1 MRNLLGLNDNTIKLQ
16 RIMKRTL
23 LILSCLGLAAC
34 TARTVYEP
42 VDRMTHNPEATNTET
57 ILHVWSWNFPTIAE
71 NMKRIS
77 DAGFTMIQT
86 SPVNACFSPEGGNV
100 KIFDEKEGNWYHYYQ
115 PTDWTIGNNIVGT
128 EQEMKAMLDSARKYD
143 VRVLVDVLPNHTAF
157 NIDLVADKFY
167 EAVGG
172 RDKMFHSKGLE
183 GIQDYNDRIQCTLQ
197 GVGGLPDVNT
207 ENPLFQKYY
216 MEFVNKLLD
225 MGVRGFR
232 YDTAKHI
239 GVHSDPLDTEAGV
252 TENDF
257 WDVATGRKEVLGVSL
272 AIPYDSLFVY
282 GEVLQDRNVPEAEY
296 AGYFGQTA
304 SSYGHVLREVL
315 AKRSAK
321 DIDILS
327 WYHSAAPEY
336 LTTWVESHDTY
347 CNANESAGLTDA
359 QIRTGWVLLTARQN
373 GTPLFYSRP
382 MNSTR
387 ENYWGDNLLGARGN
401 DEFFHP
407 EVVAVNLFRQ
417 KMEGQLEDIQMSS
430 DGEVVVVNRGDK
442 GAAIINFAAA
452 ENPVELAT
460 SLPDGVYAD
469 QVYDKSFKVENGVLK
484 GTVQPETTYIIVK

>member
-1 MRNLLGLNDNTIKLQ
+1 MRKVYSI
-16 RIMKRTL
+16 IA
-23 LILSCLGLAAC
+23 CLGLVAC
-34 TARTVYEP
+34 TSQTTYNV
-42 VDRMTHNPEATNTET
+42 VDRMTHDPNATNTET

-71 NMKRIS
+71 NMKQIA
-77 DAGFTMIQT
+77 DAGFTMLQT
-86 SPVNACFSPEGGNV
+86 SPVNACFSPEGGNI
-100 KIFDEKEGNWYHYYQ
+100 KILDEKEGNWYHYYQ

-128 EQEMKAMLDSARKYD
+128 EAEMKAMLDSARKYD
-143 VRVLVDVLPNHTAF
+143 IRVLVDVLPNHTAF
-157 NIDLVADKFY
+157 DIDLVTDEFY
-167 EAVGG
+167 AAVGG
-172 RDKMFHSKGLE
+172 RDKMFHTHGLE
-183 GIQDYNDRIQCTLQ
+183 GIVDYNDRTQCTHQ

-216 MEFVNKLLD
+216 MQFVNKLVD

-252 TENDF
+252 KENDF

-282 GEVLQDRNVPEAEY
+282 GEVLQDKNVPEEEY

-321 DIDILS
+321 DIDVLD
-327 WYHSAAPEY
+327 WYHRAAPEY

-359 QIRTGWVLLTARQN
+359 QIRTGWVFLTARQN

-387 ENYWGDNLLGARGN
+387 ENYFGDNLLGARGN

-407 EVVAVNLFRQ
+407 EVVAVNNFR
-417 KMEGQLEDIQMSS
+417 KDMDGQVEDVQIAE
-430 DGEVVVVNRGDK
+430 DGEVIVVNRGDK
-442 GAAIINFAAA
+442 GAAVINFALEA
-452 ENPVELAT
+452 NPVELAT
-460 SLPDGVYAD
+460 ALPDGEYAD
-469 QVYDKSFKVENGVLK
+469 VVYGNSFTVENGVLK
-484 GTVQPETTYIIVK
+484 GTAQPETTYIIVR

>member
-1 MRNLLGLNDNTIKLQ
+1 MQTVKVYTNIDH
-16 RIMKRTL
+16 MKRF
-23 LILSCLGLAAC
+23 LIFIACLGFFAC
-34 TARTVYEP
+34 TSKPVYNT
-42 VDRMTHNPEATNTET
+42 VDRMTHDPESTNTET

-71 NMKRIS
+71 NMKQIA

-86 SPVNACFSPEGGNV
+86 SPVNACFSPEGGNI

-115 PTDWTIGNNIVGT
+115 PLDWTIGNNIVGT
-128 EQEMKAMLDSARKYD
+128 EEEMKVMLDSARKYD
-143 VRVLVDVLPNHTAF
+143 IRVLVDVLPNHTAF
-157 NIDLVADKFY
+157 DIDLVTDEFY

-172 RDKMFHSKGLE
+172 REKMFHTKGLE
-183 GIQDYNDRIQCTLQ
+183 GIQDYNDRTQCTLQ

-216 MEFVNKLLD
+216 MGFVNKLVE

-252 TENDF
+252 KENDF

-272 AIPYDSLFVY
+272 SIPYDSLFVY
-282 GEVLQDRNVPEAEY
+282 GEVLQDKNVPEEEY

-304 SSYGHVLREVL
+304 SSYGHVLREAL

-321 DIDILS
+321 DIDLVS
-327 WYHSAAPEY
+327 WYHRAAPEY

-359 QIRTGWVLLTARQN
+359 QIRTGWVFLTARQN

-407 EVVAVNLFRQ
+407 EVVAVNNFRKEMKGQAENILFA
-417 KMEGQLEDIQMSS
+417 E
-430 DGEVVVVNRGDK
+430 DGEVILVNRGSK
-442 GAAIINFAAA
+442 GAAIINLALEANA
-452 ENPVELAT
+452 VELAT
-460 SLPDGVYAD
+460 SLPDGNYAD
-469 QVYDKSFKVENGVLK
+469 RVYGKSFQVENGVLK
-484 GTVQPETTYIIVK
+484 GTAEPETTYILTVE

>member
-1 MRNLLGLNDNTIKLQ
+1 
-16 RIMKRTL
+16 MKR
-23 LILSCLGLAAC
+23 ILSIIACAGLAAC
-34 TARTVYEP
+34 TSQTTYNV
-42 VDRMTHNPEATNTET
+42 VDRMTHDPSATNTET

-71 NMKRIS
+71 NMKQIA
-77 DAGFTMIQT
+77 DAGFTMLQT
-86 SPVNACFSPEGGNV
+86 SPVNACFSPEGGNI
-100 KIFDEKEGNWYHYYQ
+100 KILDENEGNWYHYYQ

-128 EQEMKAMLDSARKYD
+128 ESEMRAMLDSAKKYD
-143 VRVLVDVLPNHTAF
+143 IRVLVDVLPNHTAF
-157 NIDLVADKFY
+157 NIDLVTDEFY
-167 EAVGG
+167 AAVGG
-172 RDKMFHSKGLE
+172 REKMFHTYGLE
-183 GIQDYNDRIQCTLQ
+183 GIVDYNDRTQCTHQ

-216 MEFVNKLLD
+216 MQFVNKLVE

-282 GEVLQDRNVPEAEY
+282 GEVLQDKNVPEDEY
-296 AGYFGQTA
+296 ASYFGQTA
-304 SSYGHVLREVL
+304 STYGHVLREVL

-321 DIDILS
+321 DIDLLD
-327 WYHSAAPEY
+327 WYHRAAPEY

-359 QIRTGWVLLTARQN
+359 QIRTGWVFLTARQN

-387 ENYWGDNLLGARGN
+387 ENYFGDNLLGARGN

-407 EVVAVNLFRQ
+407 EVVAVNKFRQ
-417 KMEGQLEDIQMSS
+417 SMEGQVEDVQIAE
-430 DGEVVVVNRGDK
+430 DGEVIVVNRGDK
-442 GAAIINFAAA
+442 GAAVINFALESNDVA
-452 ENPVELAT
+452 LAT
-460 SLPDGVYAD
+460 SLPDGEYKD
-469 QVYDKSFKVENGVLK
+469 QVYGTDFVVENGVLK
-484 GTVQPETTYIIVK
+484 GTAQPETTYILSL

>member
-1 MRNLLGLNDNTIKLQ
+1 MNRIFTAIVCFGLV
-16 RIMKRTL
+16 
-23 LILSCLGLAAC
+23 AC
-34 TARTVYEP
+34 TSNPATET
-42 VDRMTHNPEATNTET
+42 VDRMTHDPNATNTET

-71 NMKRIS
+71 NMKQIA
-77 DAGFTMIQT
+77 DAGFTMLQT
-86 SPVNACFSPEGGNV
+86 SPVNACFSPEGGN
-100 KIFDEKEGNWYHYYQ
+100 IRILDEKEGNWYHYYQ
-115 PTDWTIGNNIVGT
+115 PTDWTVGNNIVGT
-128 EQEMKAMLDSARKYD
+128 EAEMKAMLDSAKKYD
-143 VRVLVDVLPNHTAF
+143 IRVLVDVLPNHTAF
-157 NIDLVADKFY
+157 NIDLVTDEFY
-167 EAVGG
+167 AAVGG
-172 RDKMFHSKGLE
+172 RDKMFHTHGLE
-183 GIQDYNDRIQCTLQ
+183 GINDYNDRTQCTHQ

-216 MEFVNKLLD
+216 MQFVNKLIE

-282 GEVLQDRNVPEAEY
+282 GEVLQDRNVPEEEY

-304 SSYGHVLREVL
+304 STYGHVLRKVL
-315 AKRSAK
+315 SKRSAK
-321 DIDILS
+321 DIDILD
-327 WYHSAAPEY
+327 WYHRAAPEY

-359 QIRTGWVLLTARQN
+359 QIRTGWVFLTARQN

-387 ENYWGDNLLGARGN
+387 ENYFGDNLLGARGN

-407 EVVAVNLFRQ
+407 EVVAVNKFR
-417 KMEGQLEDIQMSS
+417 KEMEGQTEDVRISD
-430 DGEVVVVNRGDK
+430 DGEVIAVNRGDK
-442 GAAIINFAAA
+442 GVAVINFSLE
-452 ENPVELAT
+452 ENALELPA
-460 SLPDGVYAD
+460 SLPDGEYAD
-469 QVYDKSFKVENGVLK
+469 TVYGNIFKVENSVLK
-484 GTVQPETTYIIVK
+484 GTAAPETTYIIRR

>member
-1 MRNLLGLNDNTIKLQ
+1 MNR
-16 RIMKRTL
+16 
-23 LILSCLGLAAC
+23 ILSIIACVGLAAC
-34 TARTVYEP
+34 TSQTTYNV
-42 VDRMTHNPEATNTET
+42 VDRMTHDPNATNTET

-71 NMKRIS
+71 NMKQIA

-86 SPVNACFSPEGGNV
+86 SPVNACFSPEGGNI
-100 KIFDEKEGNWYHYYQ
+100 KILDEKEGNWYHYYQ

-128 EQEMKAMLDSARKYD
+128 EAEMKAMLDSADKYD
-143 VRVLVDVLPNHTAF
+143 IRVLVDVLPNHTAF
-157 NIDLVADKFY
+157 DIDLVTDEFY
-167 EAVGG
+167 AAVGG
-172 RDKMFHSKGLE
+172 RDKMFHTHGLE
-183 GIQDYNDRIQCTLQ
+183 GIVDYNDRTQCTHQ

-216 MEFVNKLLD
+216 MQFVNKLVE

-252 TENDF
+252 KENDF

-272 AIPYDSLFVY
+272 SIPYDSLFVY
-282 GEVLQDRNVPEAEY
+282 GEVLQDKNVPEEEY
-296 AGYFGQTA
+296 ASYFGQTA

-321 DIDILS
+321 GIDLLD
-327 WYHSAAPEY
+327 WYHRAAPEY

-359 QIRTGWVLLTARQN
+359 QIRTGWVFLTARQN

-387 ENYWGDNLLGARGN
+387 ENYFGDNLLGARGN

-407 EVVAVNLFRQ
+407 EVVAVNKFRQ
-417 KMEGQLEDIQMSS
+417 SMEGQVEDVQIAE
-430 DGEVVVVNRGDK
+430 DGEVIVVNRGDK
-442 GAAIINFAAA
+442 GAAIINFAL
-452 ENPVELAT
+452 ESNDVSLAT
-460 SLPDGVYAD
+460 ALPDGEYKD
-469 QVYDKSFKVENGVLK
+469 QVYGAAFVVANGVLK
-484 GTVQPETTYIIVK
+484 GTTQPETTYILSR

>member
-1 MRNLLGLNDNTIKLQ
+1 
-16 RIMKRTL
+16 MKMNRKFAF
-23 LILSCLGLAAC
+23 LSCLCLAAC
-34 TARTVYEP
+34 TSLPSVNV
-42 VDRMTHNPEATNTET
+42 VDRMTHDPNATNTET

-71 NMKRIS
+71 NMKQIA
-77 DAGFTMIQT
+77 DAGFTMLQT

-100 KIFDEKEGNWYHYYQ
+100 KILDDEEGNWYHYYQ

-128 EQEMKAMLDSARKYD
+128 EEEMKAMLDSAKKYD
-143 VRVLVDVLPNHTAF
+143 IRVLVDVLPNHTAF
-157 NIDLVADKFY
+157 NIDLVTDEFY

-183 GIQDYNDRIQCTLQ
+183 GIQDYNDRTQCTHQ

-216 MEFVNKLLD
+216 MGFVNKLVN

-239 GVHSDPLDTEAGV
+239 GVHSDPLDTAAGV

-282 GEVLQDRNVPEAEY
+282 GEVLQDKNVPEEEY

-304 SSYGHVLREVL
+304 STYGHVLREVL

-321 DIDILS
+321 DIDVLS
-327 WYHSAAPEY
+327 WYHRAAPEY

-347 CNANESAGLTDA
+347 CNANESAGLTDS
-359 QIRTGWVLLTARQN
+359 QIRTGWVFLTARQN

-387 ENYWGDNLLGARGN
+387 ENYFGDNLLGARGN

-407 EVVAVNLFRQ
+407 EVVAVNKFRQ
-417 KMEGQLEDIQMSS
+417 EMDGQVEDIQISQ
-430 DGEVVVVNRGDK
+430 DGETIVVNRGDK
-442 GAAIINFAAA
+442 GAAVINFALDKNA
-452 ENPVELAT
+452 VEFAT
-460 SLPDGVYAD
+460 KLPDGSYTDTVYGNA
-469 QVYDKSFKVENGVLK
+469 FKVENGILK
-484 GTVQPETTYIIVK
+484 GTAEPETTYIIVRK

>member
-1 MRNLLGLNDNTIKLQ
+1 
-16 RIMKRTL
+16 MKR
-23 LILSCLGLAAC
+23 ILSIIACVGLAAC
-34 TARTVYEP
+34 SSQTTYNV
-42 VDRMTHNPEATNTET
+42 VDRMTHDPNATNTET

-71 NMKRIS
+71 NMKQIA
-77 DAGFTMIQT
+77 DAGFTMLQT

-100 KIFDEKEGNWYHYYQ
+100 KILDEKEGNWYHYYQ

-128 EQEMKAMLDSARKYD
+128 EAEMKAMLDSAAKYD
-143 VRVLVDVLPNHTAF
+143 IRVLVDVLPNHTAF
-157 NIDLVADKFY
+157 NIDLVTEEFY
-167 EAVGG
+167 AAVGG
-172 RDKMFHSKGLE
+172 RDKMFHTHGLE
-183 GIQDYNDRIQCTLQ
+183 GINNYNDRTQCTHQ

-216 MEFVNKLLD
+216 MQFVNKLVE

-239 GVHSDPLDTEAGV
+239 GVHSDPVDAEAGV
-252 TENDF
+252 KENDF

-282 GEVLQDRNVPEAEY
+282 GEVLQDKNVPEEEY
-296 AGYFGQTA
+296 ASYFGQTA

-321 DIDILS
+321 DIDVLD
-327 WYHSAAPEY
+327 WYHRAAPEY

-359 QIRTGWVLLTARQN
+359 QIRTGWVFLTARQN

-387 ENYWGDNLLGARGN
+387 ENYFGDNLLGARGN

-407 EVVAVNLFRQ
+407 EVVAVNKFR
-417 KMEGQLEDIQMSS
+417 KSMEGQVEDVQIAE
-430 DGEVVVVNRGDK
+430 DGEVIVVNRGDM
-442 GAAIINFAAA
+442 GAAVINFALEANDVA
-452 ENPVELAT
+452 LAT
-460 SLPDGVYAD
+460 ALPDGEYKD
-469 QVYDKSFKVENGVLK
+469 QVYGTTFVVADGILK
-484 GTVQPETTYIIVK
+484 GTAQPETTYILSR

>member
-1 MRNLLGLNDNTIKLQ
+1 
-16 RIMKRTL
+16 
-23 LILSCLGLAAC
+23 
-34 TARTVYEP
+34 
-42 VDRMTHNPEATNTET
+42 MTHDPNATNTEA

-71 NMKRIS
+71 NMKQIA
-77 DAGFTMIQT
+77 DAGFTMLQT

-100 KIFDEKEGNWYHYYQ
+100 KILDENEGNWYHYYQ

-128 EQEMKAMLDSARKYD
+128 EAEMRAMLDSAKKYD
-143 VRVLVDVLPNHTAF
+143 IRVLVDVLPNHTAF
-157 NIDLVADKFY
+157 NIDLVTDEFY
-167 EAVGG
+167 AAVGG
-172 RDKMFHSKGLE
+172 REKMFHTYGLE
-183 GIQDYNDRIQCTLQ
+183 GIVDYNDRTQCTHQ

-216 MEFVNKLLD
+216 MQFVNKLVE

-282 GEVLQDRNVPEAEY
+282 GEVLQDKNVPEEEY
-296 AGYFGQTA
+296 ASYFGQTA
-304 SSYGHVLREVL
+304 STYGHVLREVL

-321 DIDILS
+321 DIDLLD
-327 WYHSAAPEY
+327 WYHRAAPEY

-359 QIRTGWVLLTARQN
+359 QIRTGWVFLTARQN

-387 ENYWGDNLLGARGN
+387 ENYFGDNLLGARGN

-407 EVVAVNLFRQ
+407 EVVAVNKFRQ
-417 KMEGQLEDIQMSS
+417 SMEGQVEDVQIAE
-430 DGEVVVVNRGDK
+430 DGEVIVVNRGDK
-442 GAAIINFAAA
+442 GAAVINFALESNEVA
-452 ENPVELAT
+452 LAT
-460 SLPDGVYAD
+460 ALPDGEYKD
-469 QVYDKSFKVENGVLK
+469 QVYGNVFVVENGVLK
-484 GTVQPETTYIIVK
+484 GSAQPETTYILSL

>member
-1 MRNLLGLNDNTIKLQ
+1 
-16 RIMKRTL
+16 MKR
-23 LILSCLGLAAC
+23 ILSIIACVGFAAC
-34 TARTVYEP
+34 SSQTTNDL
-42 VDRMTHNPEATNTET
+42 VDRMTHDPNATNTET

-71 NMKRIS
+71 NMKQIA
-77 DAGFTMIQT
+77 DAGFAMLQT
-86 SPVNACFSPEGGNV
+86 SPVNACFSPEGGNI
-100 KIFDEKEGNWYHYYQ
+100 KILDEKEGNWYHYYQ

-128 EQEMKAMLDSARKYD
+128 EAEMKAMLDSAKKYD
-143 VRVLVDVLPNHTAF
+143 IRVLVDVLPNHTAF
-157 NIDLVADKFY
+157 NIDLVTDEFY
-167 EAVGG
+167 AAVGG
-172 RDKMFHSKGLE
+172 RDKMFHTHGLE
-183 GIQDYNDRIQCTLQ
+183 GINDYNDRTECTHQ

-216 MEFVNKLLD
+216 MQFVNKLVE

-239 GVHSDPLDTEAGV
+239 GVHSDPVDAEAGV
-252 TENDF
+252 KENDF

-282 GEVLQDRNVPEAEY
+282 GEVLQDKNVPEEEY
-296 AGYFGQTA
+296 ASYFGQTA

-321 DIDILS
+321 DIDVLD
-327 WYHSAAPEY
+327 WYHRAAPEH

-359 QIRTGWVLLTARQN
+359 QIRTGWVFLTARQN

-387 ENYWGDNLLGARGN
+387 ENYFGDNLLGARGN

-407 EVVAVNLFRQ
+407 EVVAVNKFR
-417 KMEGQLEDIQMSS
+417 KSMEGQVEDVQIAE
-430 DGEVVVVNRGDK
+430 DGEVIVVNRGDM
-442 GAAIINFAAA
+442 GAAVINFALEANEVA
-452 ENPVELAT
+452 LAT
-460 SLPDGVYAD
+460 ALPDGEYKD
-469 QVYDKSFKVENGVLK
+469 QVYGSTFVVADGILK
-484 GTVQPETTYIIVK
+484 GTAQPETTYILSR

>member
-1 MRNLLGLNDNTIKLQ
+1 MNKVYTI
-16 RIMKRTL
+16 I
-23 LILSCLGLAAC
+23 AAC
-34 TARTVYEP
+34 LSLVACTSQKSADT
-42 VDRMTHNPEATNTET
+42 VDRMTHDPNSTNTET
-57 ILHVWSWNFPTIAE
+57 ILHVWSWNFNTIAE
-71 NMKRIS
+71 NMNQIA
-77 DAGFTMIQT
+77 DAGFTMLQT

-100 KIFDEKEGNWYHYYQ
+100 KILDEKEGNWYHYYQ
-115 PTDWTIGNNIVGT
+115 PTDWTIGNNILGT
-128 EQEMKAMLDSARKYD
+128 EAEMRAMLDSAKKYD

-157 NIDLVADKFY
+157 DIDLVTDEFY
-167 EAVGG
+167 AAVGG
-172 RDKMFHSKGLE
+172 RDKMFHTNGLKGIE
-183 GIQDYNDRIQCTLQ
+183 DYNDRTQCTQQ

-216 MEFVNKLLD
+216 MNFVNKLVE

-272 AIPYDSLFVY
+272 CIPYDSLFVY
-282 GEVLQDRNVPEAEY
+282 GEVLQDKNVPEAEY

-321 DIDILS
+321 DIDLLS
-327 WYHSAAPEY
+327 WYHTAAPEY

-359 QIRTGWVLLTARQN
+359 QIRTGWVFLTARQN
-373 GTPLFYSRP
+373 GTPLFFSRP

-387 ENYWGDNLLGARGN
+387 EDFWGDNLLGARGN

-407 EVVAVNLFRQ
+407 EVVAVNKFRQ
-417 KMEGQLEDIQMSS
+417 EMDGHTEDIQISA
-430 DGEVVVVNRGDK
+430 DGEVIVVNRGDK
-442 GAAIINFAAA
+442 GVAVINFAADKNA
-452 ENPVELAT
+452 LELAT
-460 SLPDGVYAD
+460 GLADGTYTDVVYG
-469 QVYDKSFKVENGVLK
+469 QTFEVSNGTIKGSVL
-484 GTVQPETTYIIVK
+484 PETTYIIKK

>member
-1 MRNLLGLNDNTIKLQ
+1 
-16 RIMKRTL
+16 MKRTL
-23 LILSCLGLAAC
+23 AIFACLGILAC
-34 TARTVYEP
+34 TSQTENKS
-42 VDRMTHNPEATNTET
+42 VDRMTHNPDCTNTET
-57 ILHVWSWNFPTIAE
+57 ILHVWSWNFPTIAG
-71 NMKRIS
+71 NMKQIA
-77 DAGFTMIQT
+77 DAGFTMLQT
-86 SPVNACFSPEGGNV
+86 SPVNACFSPEGGNI

-115 PTDWTIGNNIVGT
+115 PTDWTIGNNILGT
-128 EQEMKAMLDSARKYD
+128 EEEMRAMLDSAKKYD
-143 VRVLVDVLPNHTAF
+143 IRVLVDVLPNHTAF
-157 NIDLVADKFY
+157 DIDLVTDEFY

-172 RDKMFHSKGLE
+172 RNKMFHSSGLE
-183 GIQDYNDRIQCTLQ
+183 GISDYNDRAQCTLQ

-216 MEFVNKLLD
+216 MGFVNRLIE

-282 GEVLQDRNVPEAEY
+282 GEVLQDRNVPEEEY

-304 SSYGHVLREVL
+304 SSYGHVLREAL

-321 DIDILS
+321 DIDLIS
-327 WYHSAAPEY
+327 WYHRAAPEY

-359 QIRTGWVLLTARQN
+359 QIRTGWVFLTARQN

-407 EVVAVNLFRQ
+407 EVVAVNNFR
-417 KMEGQLEDIQMSS
+417 KEMKGMKEDIRISE
-430 DGEVVVVNRGDK
+430 DGETILVNRGDK
-442 GAAIINFAAA
+442 GVALINLAIE
-452 ENPVELAT
+452 ENPVGLAT
-460 SLPDGVYAD
+460 TLPDGEYTDTVYG
-469 QVYDKSFKVENGVLK
+469 QQFKVEGGILT
-484 GTVQPETTYIIVK
+484 GTALPETTYIIVRK

>member
-1 MRNLLGLNDNTIKLQ
+1 
-16 RIMKRTL
+16 MKR
-23 LILSCLGLAAC
+23 ILSIIACAGLAAC
-34 TARTVYEP
+34 TSQTTYNV
-42 VDRMTHNPEATNTET
+42 VDRMTHDPSATNTET

-71 NMKRIS
+71 NMKQIA
-77 DAGFTMIQT
+77 DAGFTMLQT
-86 SPVNACFSPEGGNV
+86 SPVNACFSPEGGNI
-100 KIFDEKEGNWYHYYQ
+100 KILDENEGNWYHYYQ
-115 PTDWTIGNNIVGT
+115 PTDWTVGNNIVGT
-128 EQEMKAMLDSARKYD
+128 EAEMRAMLDSAKKYD
-143 VRVLVDVLPNHTAF
+143 IRVLVDVLPNHTAF
-157 NIDLVADKFY
+157 NIDLVTDEFY

-172 RDKMFHSKGLE
+172 REKMFHTYGLE
-183 GIQDYNDRIQCTLQ
+183 GIVDYNDRTQCTHQ

-216 MEFVNKLLD
+216 MQFVNKLVE

-282 GEVLQDRNVPEAEY
+282 GEVLQDKNVPEEEY
-296 AGYFGQTA
+296 ASYFGQTA
-304 SSYGHVLREVL
+304 STYGHVLREVL

-321 DIDILS
+321 DIDVLD
-327 WYHSAAPEY
+327 WYHRAAPEY

-359 QIRTGWVLLTARQN
+359 QIRTGWVFLTARQN

-382 MNSTR
+382 MNSSR
-387 ENYWGDNLLGARGN
+387 ENYFGDNLLGARGN

-407 EVVAVNLFRQ
+407 EVVAVNKFRQ
-417 KMEGQLEDIQMSS
+417 SMEGQVEDVQIAE
-430 DGEVVVVNRGDK
+430 DGEVIVVNRGDK
-442 GAAIINFAAA
+442 GAAVINFALESNEVA
-452 ENPVELAT
+452 LAT
-460 SLPDGVYAD
+460 ALPDGEYKD
-469 QVYDKSFKVENGVLK
+469 QVYGNAFVVENGVLK
-484 GTVQPETTYIIVK
+484 GSAQPETTYILSL

>member
-1 MRNLLGLNDNTIKLQ
+1 
-16 RIMKRTL
+16 MKRSL
-23 LILSCLGLAAC
+23 AIFACLGILAC
-34 TARTVYEP
+34 TSQTENKS
-42 VDRMTHNPEATNTET
+42 VDRMTHNPDCTNTET

-71 NMKRIS
+71 NMKQIA
-77 DAGFTMIQT
+77 DAGFTMLQT
-86 SPVNACFSPEGGNV
+86 SPVNACFSPEGGNI

-115 PTDWTIGNNIVGT
+115 PTDWTIGNNILGT
-128 EQEMKAMLDSARKYD
+128 EEEMKAMLDSAKKYD
-143 VRVLVDVLPNHTAF
+143 IRVLVDVLPNHTAF
-157 NIDLVADKFY
+157 DIDLVTDQFY

-172 RDKMFHSKGLE
+172 RDKMFHSSGLE
-183 GIQDYNDRIQCTLQ
+183 GISDYNDRTQCTLQ

-216 MEFVNKLLD
+216 MGFVNRLIE

-257 WDVATGRKEVLGVSL
+257 WDVATGRKDVLGVSL

-282 GEVLQDRNVPEAEY
+282 GEVLQDKNVPEEEY

-304 SSYGHVLREVL
+304 SSYGHVLREAL

-321 DIDILS
+321 DIDLIS
-327 WYHSAAPEY
+327 WYHRAAPEY

-359 QIRTGWVLLTARQN
+359 QIRTGWVFLTARQN

-407 EVVAVNLFRQ
+407 EVVAVNNFR
-417 KMEGQLEDIQMSS
+417 KEMKGMKEDIRISEN
-430 DGEVVVVNRGDK
+430 GETILVNRGDK
-442 GAAIINFAAA
+442 GAALINLAIE
-452 ENPVELAT
+452 ENPVGLAT
-460 SLPDGVYAD
+460 TLPDGEYTDTVYG
-469 QVYDKSFKVENGVLK
+469 QQFKVEGGILT
-484 GTVQPETTYIIVK
+484 GTGLPETTYIIFRK

>member
-1 MRNLLGLNDNTIKLQ
+1 MNKIISFIACLCMVACSCNRNSGL
-16 RIMKRTL
+16 
-23 LILSCLGLAAC
+23 
-34 TARTVYEP
+34 
-42 VDRMTHNPEATNTET
+42 VDRMSHDSNATNTET

-71 NMKRIS
+71 NMKQIA

-128 EQEMKAMLDSARKYD
+128 EDEMKSMLDSAKKYD
-143 VRVLVDVLPNHTAF
+143 IRVLVDVLPNHTAF
-157 NIDLVADKFY
+157 NIDLVTDEFY
-167 EAVGG
+167 AAVGG
-172 RDKMFHSKGLE
+172 RDKMFHTHGLE
-183 GIQDYNDRIQCTLQ
+183 DIKDYNDRTQCTHQ

-207 ENPLFQKYY
+207 ENPLFQRYY

-239 GVHSDPLDTEAGV
+239 GVHSDPVDTEAGV
-252 TENDF
+252 KENDF

-272 AIPYDSLFVY
+272 ALPYDSLFVY
-282 GEVLQDRNVPEAEY
+282 GEVLQDKNVPENEY

-304 SSYGHVLREVL
+304 STYGHVIREVL

-327 WYHSAAPEY
+327 WYHTAAPEY

-347 CNANESAGLTDA
+347 CNANESAVLSDA
-359 QIRTGWVLLTARQN
+359 QIRTAWVFLTARQN

-387 ENYWGDNLLGARGN
+387 ENYWGDNILGARGN

-407 EVVAVNLFRQ
+407 EVVAVNKFR
-417 KMEGQLEDIQMSS
+417 KSMEGQLEDIKISE
-430 DGEVVVVNRGDK
+430 DGEVVVINRGDK
-442 GAAIINFAAA
+442 GAAIINFSDEVNA
-452 ENPVELAT
+452 VELAT
-460 SLPDGVYAD
+460 GLADGNYED
-469 QVYDKSFKVENGVLK
+469 QVYGTAFTVENGVIK
-484 GTVQPETTYIIVK
+484 GSLEPDTTYIIVK

>member
-1 MRNLLGLNDNTIKLQ
+1 MNRILSIVAILGLT
-16 RIMKRTL
+16 
-23 LILSCLGLAAC
+23 AC
-34 TARTVYEP
+34 VSQQGTDL
-42 VDRMTHNPEATNTET
+42 VDRMSHDPNATNTET

-71 NMKRIS
+71 NMKQIA

-86 SPVNACFSPEGGNV
+86 SPVNACFSPEGGNI
-100 KIFDEKEGNWYHYYQ
+100 KILDEKEGNWYHYYQ
-115 PTDWTIGNNIVGT
+115 PLDWTVGNNIVGT
-128 EQEMKAMLDSARKYD
+128 EAEMKIMLDSAKKYD
-143 VRVLVDVLPNHTAF
+143 IRVLVDVLPNHTAF
-157 NIDLVADKFY
+157 NIDLVTDEFY
-167 EAVGG
+167 AAVGG
-172 RDKMFHSKGLE
+172 RDKMFHTHGLE
-183 GIQDYNDRIQCTLQ
+183 GINDYNDRTQCTHQ

-216 MEFVNKLLD
+216 MEFVNKLIK

-239 GVHSDPLDTEAGV
+239 GVHSDPLDIEAGV

-272 AIPYDSLFVY
+272 CIPFDSLFVY
-282 GEVLQDRNVPEAEY
+282 GEVLQDRNVPEEEY

-315 AKRSAK
+315 WKRSAK
-321 DIDILS
+321 DIDVLS
-327 WYHSAAPEY
+327 WYHRAAPEY

-359 QIRTGWVLLTARQN
+359 QIRTGWVFLTARQN

-387 ENYWGDNLLGARGN
+387 DNYFGDNLLGARGN

-407 EVVAVNLFRQ
+407 EVVAVNKFRQ
-417 KMEGQLEDIQMSS
+417 EMSGQVENIQISE
-430 DGEVVVVNRGDK
+430 DGEVIVVNRGNK
-442 GAAIINFAAA
+442 GAAVINFAVNSHAVA
-452 ENPVELAT
+452 LPTDLA
-460 SLPDGVYAD
+460 DGVYTD
-469 QVYDKSFKVENGVLK
+469 QVYGTSFVVEGGILK
-484 GTVQPETTYIIVK
+484 GTVQPETTYIIVAQ

>member
-1 MRNLLGLNDNTIKLQ
+1 
-16 RIMKRTL
+16 MKRI
-23 LILSCLGLAAC
+23 LIFIACIGILAC
-34 TARTVYEP
+34 TPKPASNT
-42 VDRMTHNPEATNTET
+42 VDRMTHDPESTNTET
-57 ILHVWSWNFPTIAE
+57 ILHVWSWNFPTIAD
-71 NMKRIS
+71 NMKQIS

-86 SPVNACFSPEGGNV
+86 SPVNACFSPDGGNI

-115 PTDWTIGNNIVGT
+115 PVDWTIGNNIVGT
-128 EQEMKAMLDSARKYD
+128 EEEMKVMLDSAKKYD
-143 VRVLVDVLPNHTAF
+143 IRVLVDVLPNHTAF
-157 NIDLVADKFY
+157 DINLVTDEFY

-172 RDKMFHSKGLE
+172 REKMFHSKGLE
-183 GIQDYNDRIQCTLQ
+183 GIQDYNDRTQCTLQ

-216 MEFVNKLLD
+216 MGFVNRLVE

-252 TENDF
+252 KENDF

-272 AIPYDSLFVY
+272 SIPYDSLFVY
-282 GEVLQDRNVPEAEY
+282 GEVLQDKNVPEEEY

-304 SSYGHVLREVL
+304 SSYGHVLREAL

-321 DIDILS
+321 DIDLVS
-327 WYHSAAPEY
+327 WYHRAAPEY

-359 QIRTGWVLLTARQN
+359 QIRTGWVFLTARQN

-407 EVVAVNLFRQ
+407 EVVAVNSFRKEMKGQQETILFT
-417 KMEGQLEDIQMSS
+417 E
-430 DGEVVVVNRGDK
+430 DGEVILVNRGNK
-442 GAAIINFAAA
+442 GAAIINLALEA
-452 ENPVELAT
+452 NTIELAT
-460 SLPDGVYAD
+460 SLPDGNYTDRVYG
-469 QVYDKSFKVENGVLK
+469 QSFKVENGILK
-484 GTVQPETTYIIVK
+484 GTAEPETTYILTVE